1 MNALEQ
7 SGGKNRAKNLVDR
20 VANASAFG
28 AEVVEAALKSG
39 AEIVFSG
46 SIGKKEGGVLLLG
59 DGTKKIALNA
69 NMTDARL
76 TTALV
81 RLSRTVMQGG
91 ERLQQMSVKS
101 ALLTARARTADAVA
115 HEAAAAYE
123 MRSSDP
129 EAYQAFFDKNT
140 KIAGV
145 YFYTRHE
152 SGNEAKAMEQA
163 VRAWYD
169 SPEKVAAS
177 DEAVMTYMIKTRH
190 EKAAGIE
197 MSPEKL
203 EKIFDRD
210 GKSYVGRGFLQSAK
224 AAALSDDLAARAAN
238 VEKVRRIENNVSTA
252 RLVGAA
258 FDGRR
263 SGR

>member
-1 MNALEQ
+1 MNAVE
-7 SGGKNRAKNLVDR
+7 KTTDENRAKILVDR

-28 AEVVEAALKSG
+28 AKVVNAALNGG
-39 AEIVFSG
+39 AEIVFSD
-46 SIGKKEGGVLLLG
+46 SLGKKEGGVLSP
-59 DGTKKIALNA
+59 DGAGAKKIVLNA
-69 NMTDARL
+69 RMPDARL

-81 RLSRTVMQGG
+81 RLSRTAARDGG
-91 ERLQQMSVKS
+91 ELRRMSVKS

-152 SGNEAKAMEQA
+152 SGNEAKAMGQA

-169 SPEKVAAS
+169 SPEKVAAC
-177 DEAVMTYMIKTRH
+177 DESVMTYMIKTRN
-190 EKAAGIE
+190 EKTAGAE
-197 MSPEKL
+197 TPSEKP
-203 EKIFDRD
+203 EKIFEHD
-210 GKSYVGRGFLQSAK
+210 GKSYVDRAFLQSPK
-224 AAALSDDLAARAAN
+224 VSGLSDDLAARAAN
-238 VEKVRRIENNVSTA
+238 VEKIRETANGSALFADAVIARR
-252 RLVGAA
+252 
-258 FDGRR
+258 RR
-263 SGR
+263 DR

>member
-1 MNALEQ
+1 MNAVE
-7 SGGKNRAKNLVDR
+7 KTTDENRAKALVDR

-28 AEVVEAALKSG
+28 AKVVDAALNRG
-39 AEIVFSG
+39 TEIVFSD
-46 SIGKKEGGVLLLG
+46 SIGKKEGGVLLP
-59 DGTKKIALNA
+59 DGGGAKKIVLNA
-69 NMTDARL
+69 NMPDARL

-81 RLSRTVMQGG
+81 RLSRTAARDD
-91 ERLQQMSVKS
+91 EKLRQMSVKS

-152 SGNEAKAMEQA
+152 SGNEAKAMGQA

-169 SPEKVAAS
+169 SPEKVAAC
-177 DEAVMTYMIKTRH
+177 DESVMTYMIKTRN
-190 EKAAGIE
+190 EKTADAE
-197 MSPEKL
+197 TSPEKL
-203 EKIFDRD
+203 EKVFDHN
-210 GKSYVGRGFLQSAK
+210 GKSYVERGFLQSPK
-224 AAALSDDLAARAAN
+224 AAGLSGDLAARAAN
-238 VEKVRRIENNVSTA
+238 VEKIRKTAGGNALFADAVIARR
-252 RLVGAA
+252 
-258 FDGRR
+258 RR
-263 SGR
+263 DR